1 LGLPLWRLPWLWWL
15 PRLSWMPWL
24 RRLRRLRCVLCV
36 RRILPPLLRRG
47 AFRLHDKFEDLI
59 GRARSS
65 TRPILVFVH
74 VVFGLGQFAR
84 SKQFPHQSKNANAPT
99 MSPRD

>member
-1 LGLPLWRLPWLWWL
+1 
-15 PRLSWMPWL
+15 
-24 RRLRRLRCVLCV
+24 
-36 RRILPPLLRRG
+36 
-47 AFRLHDKFEDLI
+47 LHDKFEDLI